1 MLIKMPKESAAK
13 FRLYQL
19 TYTDEEIVSY
29 FHGRYKCKECP
40 FVLLWTGKVPEGIK
54 DIHRM
59 YCKLAHVSLT
69 NLPAVFGSTIE
80 QTWKFVEMLKNKSD
94 IAPDTAKIH
103 PQSKNKNRFILSC
116 LRTKELD
123 SCPLDLYNEGKRTLD
138 EGVIQQVNEWRKKFL
153 K

>member
-1 MLIKMPKESAAK
+1 MLIKVPEEKTAK

-19 TYTDEEIVSY
+19 TYTDEEITAY
-29 FHGRYKCKECP
+29 FHDKYKCKECP

-69 NLPAVFGSTIE
+69 NLPAVLGSTIE
-80 QTWKFVEMLKNKSD
+80 QTWNFVEMLKNKSE
-94 IAPDTAKIH
+94 IAPDTVKIH
-103 PQSKNKNRFILSC
+103 PHSKKKKRFILSC
-116 LRTKELD
+116 IRTKELD
-123 SCPLDLYNEGKRTLD
+123 SCPLDLYAQGKKGLD
-138 EGVIQQVNEWRKKFL
+138 EGVIEQVMEWRKKFL

>member
-1 MLIKMPKESAAK
+1 MLIKFPKEQAAK

-19 TYTDEEIVSY
+19 TYTEEEINTYSNC
-29 FHGRYKCKECP
+29 GYKCKECP
-40 FVLLWTGKVPEGIK
+40 FVLLWTGKTPEGTR

-59 YCKLAHVSLT
+59 YCKLAHVSLI

-80 QTWKFVEMLKNKSD
+80 QTWKFVEMLRQKSD
-94 IAPDTAKIH
+94 VAPDTAKIH
-103 PQSKNKNRFILSC
+103 PQSKKKTRFVLSC

-123 SCPLDLYNEGKRTLD
+123 SCPLDLYREGKRDLD
-138 EGVIQQVNEWRKKFL
+138 KGIIEQINEWRKKFI